1 MLMVN
6 VWVLLM
12 MMILLIYEKMYEY
25 DKKDDIDLLEFGF
38 QKIKENKNLK
48 NLKYKIKYK
57 EKNN

>member
-1 MLMVN
+1 MWMVN